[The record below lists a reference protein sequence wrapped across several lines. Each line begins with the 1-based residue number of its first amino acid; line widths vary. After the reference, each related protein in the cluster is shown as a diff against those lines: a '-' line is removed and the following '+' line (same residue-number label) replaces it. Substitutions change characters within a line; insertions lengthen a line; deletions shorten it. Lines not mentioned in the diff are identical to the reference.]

1 MKQLIFHGV
10 LFLLLSCNNQ
20 TNGKT
25 IIEFNSNKKEFEEII
40 SYCKHKYLNDTF
52 SKNIFPKTFRVGN
65 QWYFKD
71 VRAIDDSVVT
81 CSLKKINF
89 VSLRICNFLSLK
101 EDKTLE
107 ISTRFEFVKNF
118 NLDSTTTEIFEDGF
132 VFFSKPNVPID
143 KFSHEK
149 SISYQT
155 EIDTHWRYFYLKAV
169 IKDCLKEK

>member
-1 MKQLIFHGV
+1 M
-10 LFLLLSCNNQ
+10 
-20 TNGKT
+20 
-25 IIEFNSNKKEFEEII
+25 
-40 SYCKHKYLNDTF
+40 NDTF

-71 VRAIDDSVVT
+71 VRA
-81 CSLKKINF
+81 
-89 VSLRICNFLSLK
+89 ICNFLSLK